1 MLCTNNWFFFD
12 DINDGSHVPGSK
24 RLATFFCKFQK
35 IAWTVVASESSSIIN
50 ILLQLQQD
58 FLSFFLFPWGLPWSF
73 TLILPAEFSPS
84 VSRWAFLELRTRFVI
99 ARNISS
105 TFIFSLADVSKSW
118 IPIWLAKRDASS
130 FKTTRRSG
138 SSHLLPT
145 RIRLTSSQFW
155 LISWSHLKKHHKNFW
170 IILYS
175 TQCAI

>member
-1 MLCTNNWFFFD
+1 MVWKTCD
-12 DINDGSHVPGSK
+12 
-24 RLATFFCKFQK
+24 FFCKFQK

-155 LISWSHLKKHHKNFW
+155 LISWSHLKKTSQELLNYSL
-170 IILYS
+170 LYS
-175 TQCAI
+175 MRWCHI